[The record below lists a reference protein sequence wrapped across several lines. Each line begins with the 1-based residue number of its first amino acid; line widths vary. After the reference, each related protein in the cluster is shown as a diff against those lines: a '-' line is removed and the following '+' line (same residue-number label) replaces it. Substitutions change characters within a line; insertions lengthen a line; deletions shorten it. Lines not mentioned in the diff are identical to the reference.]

1 MYLFIFSF
9 SKQDNIFSF
18 LISFFSFLFFF
29 ASCTRLNKL
38 SEKNIE
44 YLEQTAGVLFFINF
58 TFKNCRRYL
67 KQTVTLQ
74 QRILKQTQS
83 IMAIG
88 VICFEH
94 AFVTNLLIKILEP
107 LSTLSFVF
115 TKEKT
120 FFARIGWRLFKE
132 NSNTLHRV
140 CLDKCHQKLKFRK
153 KKKRKKYV
161 LSKLER

>member
-1 MYLFIFSF
+1 
-9 SKQDNIFSF
+9 
-18 LISFFSFLFFF
+18 
-29 ASCTRLNKL
+29 
-38 SEKNIE
+38 
-44 YLEQTAGVLFFINF
+44 
-58 TFKNCRRYL
+58 
-67 KQTVTLQ
+67 
-74 QRILKQTQS
+74 
-83 IMAIG
+83 MAIG

-153 KKKRKKYV
+153 KEKKKIRVVQIRKIKCVHDRSYLNADIQNICRSRPNNFILNPH
-161 LSKLER
+161 LSFQCFSNFTKQLHSLDITSN

>member
-1 MYLFIFSF
+1 
-9 SKQDNIFSF
+9 
-18 LISFFSFLFFF
+18 
-29 ASCTRLNKL
+29 
-38 SEKNIE
+38 
-44 YLEQTAGVLFFINF
+44 
-58 TFKNCRRYL
+58 
-67 KQTVTLQ
+67 
-74 QRILKQTQS
+74 
-83 IMAIG
+83 MAIG

-153 KKKRKKYV
+153 KEKKKNTCCPNQKDKMCEGSYLNADIQNICRSRPNNFILNPH
-161 LSKLER
+161 LSFQCFSNFTKQLHSLDITSN

>member
-18 LISFFSFLFFF
+18 LISFFLFFCLLHWIKQTF
-29 ASCTRLNKL
+29 WK
-38 SEKNIE
+38 E
-44 YLEQTAGVLFFINF
+44 YLEQTAAVLFFINF

-74 QRILKQTQS
+74 KRILKQTQS

-115 TKEKT
+115 TKEKR

-140 CLDKCHQKLKFRK
+140 CLDKCH
-153 KKKRKKYV
+153 
-161 LSKLER
+161 